1 MKQQLLL
8 SFACIALVTS
18 CKKENGGDP
27 PSGTV
32 KYLER
37 VVTIEDGQA
46 VTYRLTYDNQ
56 NRLIGYNSI
65 EEDYQSKVTYDGNSN
80 PVKFELES
88 DGAKQLFDI
97 TYNSSGAPIRATSK
111 FIDPGMPDE
120 EFVTE
125 ITYEV
130 ANGKVSKM
138 HTVDEAGNEATYTL
152 SYVGNNLAKVVYTSE
167 DGELV
172 LTWKYGNKK
181 SPYSAARFNYLV
193 IPDLFSVFSSESEIT
208 EASLEWAGVGSF
220 TTKQE
225 YQYDAA
231 GYPSS
236 STEKEDGLAVRTTV
250 FHYRSH

>member
-1 MKQQLLL
+1 MKQQLLI
-8 SFACIALVTS
+8 SFTCIVLVTS
-18 CKKENGGDP
+18 CKKENGGHP
-27 PSGTV
+27 PSGMV

-37 VVTIEDGQA
+37 IVTIEDGQA
-46 VTYRLTYDNQ
+46 VTYRLTYDNE

-65 EEDYQSKVTYDGNSN
+65 EDSYQSKVTYDDNSN
-80 PVKFELES
+80 PVKFELEAE
-88 DGAKQLFDI
+88 GAKQVFDI
-97 TYNSSGAPIRATSK
+97 IYNSLGAPIRATSK
-111 FIDPGMPDE
+111 FINPEMPHE

-130 ANGKVSKM
+130 ANGKVNKM
-138 HTVDEAGNEATYTL
+138 HTVDEVGNEATYTL
-152 SYVGNNLAKVVYTSE
+152 SYAGNNLAKVVYTSE

-181 SPYSAARFNYLV
+181 SPYSASRFNYLV
-193 IPDLFSVFSSESEIT
+193 IPDLFSVFSSENEIT
-208 EASLEWAGVGSF
+208 EASLEWVGVGSF

-236 STEKEDGLAVRTTV
+236 STEKEDGRAVRTIV
-250 FHYRSH
+250 FHYKP